1 MRAKVFYGQY
11 CEPNQLG
18 VNYSTKR
25 HFFQYVLVKKTFFL
39 RNFYDIIVLSSMDSS
54 MDKGR

>member
-11 CEPNQLG
+11 CCEPNQLG

-25 HFFQYVLVKKTFFL
+25 HFFQYVLLKKTFFL
-39 RNFYDIIVLSSMDSS
+39 RNFYDIIVLSSMD
-54 MDKGR
+54 KGR